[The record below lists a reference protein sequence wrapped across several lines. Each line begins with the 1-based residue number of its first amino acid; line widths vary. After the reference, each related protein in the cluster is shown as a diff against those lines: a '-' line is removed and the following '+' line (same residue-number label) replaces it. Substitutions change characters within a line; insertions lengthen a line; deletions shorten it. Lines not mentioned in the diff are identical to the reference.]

1 MKNKLQKLAVLFF
14 STAIIITLCSCGA
27 IHTADN
33 SADGMSAALNSNE
46 NSDSSVK
53 NDETENMGYIEELY
67 KYNFPEMTVDESGI
81 LDNIQKSYSNGS
93 FTYVCGPE
101 PVEGTK
107 YAYIRGSLKCLTKSK
122 ISLPEIYGNVV
133 VDGYEYE
140 LESLNLVGPD
150 SSYTNDLA
158 PLTTYTYMLYAKL
171 PDEIVDNCQSC
182 IMNIGFENEFEN
194 NYSFDDLSELE
205 YNYVYQIK

>member
-1 MKNKLQKLAVLFF
+1 
-14 STAIIITLCSCGA
+14 
-27 IHTADN
+27 
-33 SADGMSAALNSNE
+33 MSAALHSSDNSG
-46 NSDSSVK
+46 SSVK
-53 NDETENMGYIEELY
+53 NETENVSAPIAISNGITTE
-67 KYNFPEMTVDESGI
+67 FVEMTVDESGI

-93 FTYVCGPE
+93 FTYVDGPE

-122 ISLPEIYGNVV
+122 ISSPEIYGNVV
-133 VDGYEYE
+133 IDGYEYE

-150 SSYTNDLA
+150 SSYTYDLS
-158 PLTTYTYMLYAKL
+158 PLTTYTYTLYAKL

-182 IMNIGFENEFEN
+182 IMNIGFENEFES

-205 YNYVYQIK
+205 HNYVYQIK